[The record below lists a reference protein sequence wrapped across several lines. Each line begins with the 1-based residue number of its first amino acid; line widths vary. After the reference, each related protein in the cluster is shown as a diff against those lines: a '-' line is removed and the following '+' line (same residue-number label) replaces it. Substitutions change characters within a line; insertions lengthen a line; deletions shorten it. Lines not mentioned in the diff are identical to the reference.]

1 MAQYWCRYCH
11 VYKEQQSALCFVLTP
26 LIPTVVIVLNS
37 LPAVTTAMSERCD
50 MSSGLSQP
58 GVHMR
63 VPRKLART
71 ELRAETPGI
80 VTVNS

>member
-26 LIPTVVIVLNS
+26 VIVLNS